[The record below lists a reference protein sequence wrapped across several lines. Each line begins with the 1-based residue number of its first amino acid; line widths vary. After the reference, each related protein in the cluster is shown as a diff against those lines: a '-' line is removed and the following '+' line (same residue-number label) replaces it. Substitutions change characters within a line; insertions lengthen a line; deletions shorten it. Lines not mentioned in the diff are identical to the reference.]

1 MLPLPPTQSAPTNVL
16 NYTWY
21 CHYAP
26 TRGSTSDALHLLP
39 SLLHPF
45 SLLAHVYFHVHFL
58 SSFPSFNIDRCQLVT
73 PFIIFAFLFSLP
85 PSRNSDPGSQSRLFS
100 PPPHYGSCLAFLT
113 REGLNTFF
121 PRPLASNCGILTLY
135 YRGRSRQLQYS
146 SWCHV
151 RNENLQTEFRTHDI
165 LHYQ

>member
-1 MLPLPPTQSAPTNVL
+1 MRSLLQLCCCFVTTDLSYGRRMSTDTRYAGWLSTGRRQTTSCQNTHTLRQSDQPTQPVLQLAMLPLPPTQSAPTNVL

-85 PSRNSDPGSQSRLFS
+85 PSRNS
-100 PPPHYGSCLAFLT
+100 
-113 REGLNTFF
+113 
-121 PRPLASNCGILTLY
+121 
-135 YRGRSRQLQYS
+135 
-146 SWCHV
+146 
-151 RNENLQTEFRTHDI
+151 
-165 LHYQ
+165 